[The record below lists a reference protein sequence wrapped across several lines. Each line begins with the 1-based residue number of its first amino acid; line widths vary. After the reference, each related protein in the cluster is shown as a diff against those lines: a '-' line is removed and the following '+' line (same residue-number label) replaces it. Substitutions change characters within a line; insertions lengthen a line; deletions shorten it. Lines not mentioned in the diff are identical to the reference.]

1 MKKMIFLLC
10 LLCIISLVGCEFNA
24 SDLGLPEDFVENILE
39 SMSNEQQSSGISKEV
54 WLEMANEEV
63 ISNFTGEM
71 SVLFIE
77 EDSDAPYTETFKLAD
92 NKVVMADELITEPE
106 VIDGFKSA
114 IQTMILAIA
123 KNYDKFEFN
132 KTKNLYTAKDSITF
146 KTTVLEY
153 DATITM
159 EDIQVEIDTDV
170 HLTKLVCKMTH
181 SFLEGG
187 QPKTLIMNTEFTF
200 YDYGTTVIN
209 INE

>member
-1 MKKMIFLLC
+1 MRKMIFLLC
-10 LLCIISLVGCEFNA
+10 LLCIITLVGCEFNP

-39 SMSNEQQSSGISKEV
+39 SISGEQQPGVSKEV

-77 EDSDAPYTETFKLAD
+77 EDSDEPYTDLFKLD
-92 NKVVMADELITEPE
+92 ENKAIISNQPTTDPE
-106 VIDGFKSA
+106 VVDGFKSVF
-114 IQTMILAIA
+114 QTMILAVA
-123 KNYDKFEFN
+123 KNYDIFEFN
-132 KTKNLYTAKDSITF
+132 EEKNLYIAKDSITY
-146 KTTVLEY
+146 KATMLQY
-153 DATITM
+153 DVTITM
-159 EDIQVEIDTDV
+159 EDVQVEIDTDI
-170 HLTKLVCKMTH
+170 HLTKLICKMTH